1 MRTPL
6 AAVLVAAI
14 FATSACTAMMHAM
27 TPKPRI
33 VDNPLL
39 SGQPIE
45 LTKSGDVSG
54 ASEADC
60 SIWPFEDKLTVSVST
75 AEICVEQHKHITAS
89 SGWVGEP
96 TSNRSEGF
104 RIANDAGEGGYI
116 NATKGHAAK
125 VGSCFNR
132 GYNAQTAI
140 WAVDYKGCAPNN
152 ATVTAATK
160 SLTVGDESWTFPAG
174 APVEA
179 GSAAPGA
186 TASN

>member
-1 MRTPL
+1 MRTTL
-6 AAVLVAAI
+6 VAVLV
-14 FATSACTAMMHAM
+14 ATSACTAMMHAM

-39 SGQPIE
+39 SGKPLE
-45 LTKSGDVSG
+45 TTKNGDVSG

-60 SIWPFEDKLTVSVST
+60 SIWPFEDKLTVSVSA
-75 AEICVEQHKHITAS
+75 AEICVEQHKHMVATA
-89 SGWVGEP
+89 GWVGEP
-96 TSNRSEGF
+96 TSNNSADF
-104 RIANDAGEGGYI
+104 RISNDAGEGGYI
-116 NATKGHAAK
+116 NAAKAHAAK
-125 VGSCFNR
+125 VGTCFNR

-140 WAVDYKGCAPNN
+140 WALDYKGCAPNN
-152 ATVTAATK
+152 QTITAASK
-160 SLTVGDESWTFPAG
+160 SMTVGDESWTFPAG